1 MVICIKSKMGQFSQV
16 RHCGA
21 HLSLSYP
28 EAEAGET
35 QVQGLTRLHSEF
47 KTSLDKLAKPCL
59 KIKILK
65 YEFWI

>member
-1 MVICIKSKMGQFSQV
+1 MIYIKSKMGQFPQV
-16 RHCGA
+16 RHGGT

-35 QVQGLTRLHSEF
+35 QVQGLTRLHSKF
-47 KTSLDKLAKPCL
+47 KTGLGNLAKPYL